1 MATTPNLN
9 PLILQD
15 DIKPEDRFKK
25 RTPFS
30 YFGDA
35 VTWLLIIGMALIEFM
50 PISWLFANSLR
61 DPKTAYNLPPSF
73 WPTDFQF
80 QNYLTVINSPQI
92 NFLLFFWNS
101 IKITGLVTL
110 GTLITC
116 SMAAFAFSRLKFP
129 GRNAL
134 FFMFLAT
141 MMVPGTVT
149 LIPTFII
156 ISRVGLL
163 DSHWALILPSLTSA
177 FGIFL
182 LRQQFMG
189 LPQALMDAAKIDGA
203 GFFRIFFT
211 IMLPL
216 IGPGL
221 SALGIFTFLGSW
233 NNFLGPL
240 LYLRS
245 WDNFTFPL
253 AIVTLQGYMGTG
265 NRAVVLAGIMIS
277 VAPVLLFFLLAQRF
291 IIQGITL
298 TGLKG

>member
-1 MATTPNLN
+1 MASIQNLTRLKLKEEKKVEQGKRHS
-9 PLILQD
+9 PGYYVGEVILW
-15 DIKPEDRFKK
+15 I
-25 RTPFS
+25 
-30 YFGDA
+30 
-35 VTWLLIIGMALIEFM
+35 LLVIMAIIEFA

-61 DPKTAYNLPPSF
+61 SPSKAFALPPSF
-73 WPTDFQF
+73 WPTAFEW
-80 QNYLTVINSPQI
+80 QNYWVVINSPKI
-92 NFLLFFWNS
+92 KFLLFFWN
-101 IKITGLVTL
+101 IVTFSQL
-110 GTLITC
+110 LTC
-116 SMAAFAFSRLKFP
+116 SMASFAFARLQFR

-141 MMVPGTVT
+141 MMVPGTVI
-149 LIPTFII
+149 LVPTFII
-156 ISRVGLL
+156 ISRLGML
-163 DSHWALILPSLTSA
+163 DSHWALILPGLTSA

-182 LRQQFMG
+182 LRQQFMS
-189 LPQALMDAAKIDGA
+189 LPEALMDAAKIDGA
-203 GFFRIFFT
+203 GFLRIFFQ

-233 NNFLGPL
+233 NNFMQPL

-245 WDNFTFPL
+245 NDQFTFPL

-265 NRAVVLAGIMIS
+265 NRSQVLAGIMIS

-291 IIQGITL
+291 IIQGIAV

>member
-1 MATTPNLN
+1 MASVQNL
-9 PLILQD
+9 PRLKLKEEEKFEQGKKHSPAFYIGEVILW
-15 DIKPEDRFKK
+15 
-25 RTPFS
+25 T
-30 YFGDA
+30 
-35 VTWLLIIGMALIEFM
+35 LLTIMAFIEFA

-61 DPKTAYNLPPSF
+61 DPSQTYVLPPSF
-73 WPTDFQF
+73 WPTAFQW
-80 QNYLTVINSPQI
+80 QNYAAVVNSPQI
-92 NFLLFFWNS
+92 KFLLFFWNS
-101 IKITGLVTL
+101 VKIAVIVTFSQL
-110 GTLITC
+110 LTC
-116 SMAAFAFSRLKFP
+116 SLASFAFARLNFR

-141 MMVPGTVT
+141 MMVPGTVI

-156 ISRVGLL
+156 IARLGML
-163 DSHWALILPSLTSA
+163 DTHWALILPGLTSA

-182 LRQQFMG
+182 LRQQFMS
-189 LPQALMDAAKIDGA
+189 LPEALMDAAKIDGA
-203 GFFRIFFT
+203 GFLRIFFQ

-233 NNFLGPL
+233 NNFLVPL

-245 WDNFTFPL
+245 NDKFTFPL

-265 NRAVVLAGIMIS
+265 NRSQVLAGIMIS

-291 IIQGITL
+291 IIQGIAV

>member
-1 MATTPNLN
+1 M
-9 PLILQD
+9 
-15 DIKPEDRFKK
+15 
-25 RTPFS
+25 
-30 YFGDA
+30 
-35 VTWLLIIGMALIEFM
+35 
-50 PISWLFANSLR
+50 
-61 DPKTAYNLPPSF
+61 AYNLPPSF
-73 WPTDFQF
+73 WPTDFQWG
-80 QNYLTVINSPQI
+80 NYLSVINSPEI
-92 NFLLFFWNS
+92 KFFLFFWNS
-101 IKITGLVTL
+101 IKITGIVTIATLVT
-110 GTLITC
+110 C
-116 SMAAFAFSRLKFP
+116 SLAAFAFARLRFP

-134 FFMFLAT
+134 FFLFLAT
-141 MMVPGTVT
+141 LMVPGTVV

-156 ISRVGLL
+156 ISRLGLL

-189 LPQALMDAAKIDGA
+189 LPEALMDAAKIDGA
-203 GFFRIFFT
+203 GFFRIFYQ

-233 NNFLGPL
+233 NNFLGPF

-277 VAPVLLFFLLAQRF
+277 VAPVLIFFLSAQRF

>member
-1 MATTPNLN
+1 MAITPNLDRLQLRDEKKGVGFKRRSPLSYIREGIIWI
-9 PLILQD
+9 PLI
-15 DIKPEDRFKK
+15 
-25 RTPFS
+25 
-30 YFGDA
+30 A
-35 VTWLLIIGMALIEFM
+35 MALIEFM

-61 DPKTAYNLPPSF
+61 DPKLAYNLPPSF
-73 WPTDFQF
+73 WPTDFQWA
-80 QNYLTVINSPQI
+80 NYLTVINSPQI
-92 NFLLFFWNS
+92 KFLLFFWNS
-101 IKITGLVTL
+101 IKITGIVTIATLVT
-110 GTLITC
+110 C
-116 SMAAFAFSRLKFP
+116 SLAAFAFARLRFP

-134 FFMFLAT
+134 FFLFLAT
-141 MMVPGTVT
+141 LMVPGTVV

-156 ISRVGLL
+156 ISRLGLL

-189 LPQALMDAAKIDGA
+189 LPEALMDAAKIDGA
-203 GFFRIFFT
+203 GFFRIFYQ

-233 NNFLGPL
+233 NNFLGPF

-277 VAPVLLFFLLAQRF
+277 VAPVLIFFLSAQRF